1 MKESQAVLYPNEQV
15 AKRVTAYSENHT
27 LSLPKEISDYHA
39 WIVETQEMS
48 NYTIST
54 FQAKSHVWLARLIGA
69 KRSIPPRSYKCLP
82 VPFTH
87 GIPQSSKSDPT

>member
-1 MKESQAVLYPNEQV
+1 MKESKAVLYPNEQV
-15 AKRVTAYSENHT
+15 AKKVTDYSENHT
-27 LSLPKEISDYHA
+27 LDLPKEITDYHA

-69 KRSIPPRSYKCLP
+69 KRSISPHSHHTPSPLVSDLSDHLP
-82 VPFTH
+82 SP
-87 GIPQSSKSDPT
+87 